1 MTATTVQAILREHGR
16 IEVDVGRLGPDDDL
30 YGAGLTS
37 HASVSLM
44 LALEEAFDIEFPE
57 HLLTRATFGSIG
69 SIEEAIAQLRSDP
82 VSAAP
87 QEQVGWAR

>member
-1 MTATTVQAILREHGR
+1 MITDTVQAILNEHGR
-16 IEVDVGRLGPDDDL
+16 MAVDARGLGPDDDL

-44 LALEEAFDIEFPE
+44 LALEDTFDVEFPE

-69 SIEEAIAQLRSDP
+69 SIEDAITQLQGTP
-82 VSAAP
+82 LAGAASQP
-87 QEQVGWAR
+87 AG